1 LEARVEIPRR
11 NLSAELELAEELTVD
26 PALAQVLWARG
37 IRNAGAAARFLLR
50 DLASLTPPADFPD
63 LAVAAAL
70 IVQGCERKG
79 KRIFV
84 AGDYD
89 VDGLTATALLA
100 VVLRRLGAD
109 VSYYIPNRLSEGYDL
124 TEETVRRG
132 LEAGAEVLITT
143 DCGSRAHD
151 AVAAA
156 RRAGLAVVVTD
167 HHRLEQTLPPA
178 NAVVSPHRL
187 PEGHPARDLA
197 GVGVAFKLAQELIRL
212 GGLALEPSSL
222 LPFVA
227 LGTVCDVVDL
237 AGENRSLVAGGLA
250 AFPGELWPG
259 LAALMAEAGVEAPV
273 TSWHLAFVLGPRIN
287 AAGRL
292 GHAEYALE
300 LLLAEDEGR
309 AQAVARKLEEF
320 NRRRRA
326 FEESVAADVSERAPA
341 LVASGRR
348 SVVLSGEGWHRGVI
362 GIVASRVVERF
373 YRPTVLVAV
382 EGDVGRG
389 SCRGIP
395 PFDVHEALDALRG
408 YLGRFGGHR
417 LAAGFEIETEK
428 IPSFADAFEAFAAE
442 RLDDDALRP
451 VFRVDG
457 YLPLAAVNVALA
469 EDLALLEPVGQGN
482 PAAIFFSG
490 TYVAEE
496 TQRVF
501 KSAHLEVFATAGP
514 ERIRAVGFNLAPG
527 GDKLEPGEY
536 GLVYTPALDEWRD
549 RKRLELRLG
558 HIKPLA
564 PGGREIRRPVKLM
577 DRRGDDVEK
586 VVLGAGTSGEAVF
599 GLPDQRYL
607 AAGCGFVAY
616 ARCWAAAG
624 RKWRRLW
631 LAAPPFDAHRF
642 AALLASAEGLVFAFG
657 EREALAAREF
667 LGRYYPDRVRLTE
680 VYRTMRE
687 GGAAAVDGDDEG
699 ARRAVAIFEELG
711 LLEEGGRGVVALETE
726 ELRAGDAARRPLE
739 DSPLFRRCERRRR
752 AAEEFVAALCRWP
765 AAALEGLAAELAAS
779 VCNLD
784 TQGDVL

>member
-1 LEARVEIPRR
+1 M
-11 NLSAELELAEELTVD
+11 
-26 PALAQVLWARG
+26 
-37 IRNAGAAARFLLR
+37 
-50 DLASLTPPADFPD
+50 
-63 LAVAAAL
+63 
-70 IVQGCERKG
+70 
-79 KRIFV
+79 
-84 AGDYD
+84 
-89 VDGLTATALLA
+89 
-100 VVLRRLGAD
+100 
-109 VSYYIPNRLSEGYDL
+109 
-124 TEETVRRG
+124 
-132 LEAGAEVLITT
+132 
-143 DCGSRAHD
+143 
-151 AVAAA
+151 AAA

-187 PEGHPARDLA
+187 PEGHPARSLA
-197 GVGVAFKLAQELIRL
+197 GVGVAFKLAQEIIRL
-212 GGLALEPSSL
+212 SGLALDPSSL

-227 LGTVCDVVDL
+227 MGTVCDVVDL
-237 AGENRSLVAGGLA
+237 DGENRPLVAGGLA
-250 AFPGELWPG
+250 AFPGELSPG
-259 LAALMAEAGVEAPV
+259 LAALTAEAGIEAPV
-273 TSWHLAFVLGPRIN
+273 TSWHLAFVLGPRVN

-300 LLLAEDEGR
+300 LLLAGDEGR

-326 FEESVAADVSERAPA
+326 FEERVAADVFERAPA

-348 SVVLSGEGWHRGVI
+348 SIVLAGEGWHPGVI

-395 PFDVHEALDALRG
+395 LFDVHEALEALRG

-417 LAAGFEIETEK
+417 SAAGFEIEAGK

-457 YLPLAAVNVALA
+457 YLPLAAANIALA
-469 EDLALLEPVGQGN
+469 EDLALLEPVGQAN
-482 PAAIFFSG
+482 PAATFFSE
-490 TYVAEE
+490 THVAEE

-501 KSAHLEVFATAGP
+501 KNAHLEVFAAAGP
-514 ERIRAVGFNLAPG
+514 TRIRAVGFNLAPG
-527 GDKLEPGEY
+527 GGILEPGEY
-536 GLVYTPALDEWRD
+536 GFVHTPTLDEWRD

-558 HIKPLA
+558 HIKPL
-564 PGGREIRRPVKLM
+564 PPREGGERRPIKLT
-577 DRRGDDVEK
+577 DRRGHDVEED
-586 VVLGAGTSGEAVF
+586 VRGAGTSGEAVF
-599 GLPDQRYL
+599 GLPEQRRL
-607 AAGCGFVAY
+607 AAGCEFVAY

-631 LAAPPFDAHRF
+631 LAAPPFDAHRL
-642 AALLASAEGLVFAFG
+642 AVLLASAEELVFAFG
-657 EREALAAREF
+657 EREASAAKEF
-667 LGRYYPDRVRLTE
+667 LSHYYPDRTRLTE

-687 GGAAAVDGDDEG
+687 EGVAAVEGDDEG
-699 ARRAVAIFEELG
+699 TRRAVAIFEELG
-711 LLEEGGRGVVALETE
+711 LLEERGRGVVALETE
-726 ELRAGDAARRPLE
+726 ELRAGNAARRSLE

-765 AAALEGLAAELAAS
+765 AAALERLAAELTAS
-779 VCNLD
+779 VCDLD
-784 TQGDVL
+784 TRVDVL

>member
-1 LEARVEIPRR
+1 VPRR
-11 NLSAELELAEELTVD
+11 DLAAELELAEELTVD
-26 PALAQVLWARG
+26 PALAQALRARG
-37 IRNAGAAARFLLR
+37 IRDAGAVARFIFPN
-50 DLASLTPPADFPD
+50 LASLTPPADFPD
-63 LAVAAAL
+63 LAEAAVL
-70 IVQGCERKG
+70 IVQSCERKG
-79 KRIFV
+79 KKIFV

-124 TEETVRRG
+124 TEETVRRAV
-132 LEAGAEVLITT
+132 EAGAEVLITT
-143 DCGSRAHD
+143 DCGSRAHE

-178 NAVVSPHRL
+178 NAVVSPQRL
-187 PEGHPARDLA
+187 PGGHPARDLA
-197 GVGVAFKLAQELIRL
+197 GVGVAFKLAHELIRMS
-212 GGLALEPSSL
+212 GLALEPSSL
-222 LPFVA
+222 LPLVA

-250 AFPGELWPG
+250 AFPGELSPG
-259 LAALMAEAGVEAPV
+259 LGALMAEAGIEAPV

-309 AQAVARKLEEF
+309 AQAVARKLEDF

-326 FEESVAADVSERAPA
+326 FEERVAADVMERARA
-341 LVASGRR
+341 LVAAGRR
-348 SVVLSGEGWHRGVI
+348 AVVLSGEGWHRGVI

-417 LAAGFEIETEK
+417 LAAGFEIEAEK
-428 IPSFADAFEAFAAE
+428 IPSFAEAFEAFAAE

-457 YLPLAAVNVALA
+457 YLPLAAVSVGLA

-482 PAAIFFSG
+482 PAPTFFSG
-490 TYVAEE
+490 TYVAQEA
-496 TQRVF
+496 QRVF
-501 KSAHLEVFATAGP
+501 KNAHLEVFATAGP
-514 ERIRAVGFNLAPG
+514 TRIRAVGFNLAPG
-527 GDKLEPGEY
+527 GDKLEPGDY
-536 GLVYTPALDEWRD
+536 GLVHTPTLDEWRD

-564 PGGREIRRPVKLM
+564 PGGEKRHRAKLI
-577 DRRGDDVEK
+577 DRRGDAVEE
-586 VVLGAGTSGEAVF
+586 VVRGAGTSGEAVF
-599 GLPDQRYL
+599 GLPEQRYL
-607 AAGCGFVAY
+607 AAGCEFVAY
-616 ARCWAAAG
+616 ARCWAAG

-631 LAAPPFDAHRF
+631 LAAPPFDAHRL
-642 AALLASAEGLVFAFG
+642 AALCVSAEELVFAFG
-657 EREALAAREF
+657 EREALAAKEF
-667 LGRYYPDRVRLTE
+667 LGRYYPDRTRLTE

-687 GGAAAVDGDDEG
+687 EGAAAVDGDDEG
-699 ARRAVAIFEELG
+699 VRRALAIFEELG
-711 LLEEGGRGVVALETE
+711 LLEEGGRGLAALEAE
-726 ELRAGDAARRPLE
+726 ELRAGDTPRRSLD
-739 DSPLFRRCERRRR
+739 DSPLFRRCERRRL

-765 AAALEGLAAELAAS
+765 AAALEGLTAELTAS
-779 VCNLD
+779 VRYLD
-784 TQGDVL
+784 TGGGVL